1 VKTTDCRAALRFA
14 RNDGVMRAIAVRTTD
29 CHAALIS
36 ARNDGVTRA
45 IVVSST
51 GCHAALRFARND
63 KKTLSEFETL
73 KGLLFGTRAFI
84 YSFTK

>member
-1 VKTTDCRAALRFA
+1 MTVVGTIAVRTTDCRAALRSA
-14 RNDGVMRAIAVRTTD
+14 RNDEVTRAIAVGTTD
-29 CHAALIS
+29 C
-36 ARNDGVTRA
+36 RA
-45 IVVSST
+45 T
-51 GCHAALRFARND
+51 LRFASND